1 MLTREAVEAIDVPGF
16 YKDYEEW
23 PKHCEDAVKLPVE
36 VPDVS
41 GIDQIIY
48 VGMGGSASS
57 GDLLR
62 NWLTPIINHPFTV
75 VKDYRLPR
83 SADKNTLVIA
93 VSCSGD
99 TEETLSAVNQAYETG
114 CKVAAISSGGRL
126 EQFSRKNNIPFTK
139 TKKLQA
145 PRSSLPNLFYPA
157 ANILK
162 ETGFIKPMAYQIPT
176 SISAVKQTY
185 HEITVNN
192 SVENPAKDLATNIAD
207 ALPIVYCSAIN
218 EGTTNRFRASL
229 NENAKIQAHVA
240 VIPELC
246 HNEVEGWTKKA
257 PSICAP
263 LYIRS
268 EEEPSEI
275 SVRFDAVKEMIEA
288 TGFKVHEVWERGE
301 NSLNRIMRSVYLF
314 DYTSIYTAVLRSINP
329 MYTPNIDAMKHK
341 LRGG

>member
-1 MLTREAVEAIDVPGF
+1 
-16 YKDYEEW
+16 
-23 PKHCEDAVKLPVE
+23 
-36 VPDVS
+36 
-41 GIDQIIY
+41 
-48 VGMGGSASS
+48 
-57 GDLLR
+57 
-62 NWLTPIINHPFTV
+62 V